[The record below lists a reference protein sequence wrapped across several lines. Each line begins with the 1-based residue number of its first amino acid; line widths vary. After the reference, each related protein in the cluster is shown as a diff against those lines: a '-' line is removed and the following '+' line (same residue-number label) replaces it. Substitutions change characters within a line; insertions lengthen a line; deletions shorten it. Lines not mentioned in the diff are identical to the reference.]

1 MCMQNMM
8 AGCGKLIF
16 SLDLGNFLHG
26 RNYLLNICQSISKT
40 ATQDVNFTKPKRPLS
55 TFLLYVRSARPR
67 IVQENPNMKPAEV
80 IKRASE
86 EWAKL
91 EPIQK
96 EDFKKQYCSNYEI
109 YIQQLKEFESCLPE
123 DEKIKQKQ
131 SSKSKSNCLGKP
143 TKPTNAFLLY
153 VNSKRT
159 EKGPTIPFKEW
170 LRVKALS
177 WKNMTTTEKEPYV
190 SKAKELMKQYQQD
203 LDLWERKMNG

>member
-131 SSKSKSNCLGKP
+131 SSKS
-143 TKPTNAFLLY
+143 
-153 VNSKRT
+153 
-159 EKGPTIPFKEW
+159 EW